1 MTKIHVMSDN
11 LANKIAAGEV
21 VERSSSVVKELVE
34 NAIDAGSSI
43 ITIDLINGGLNGIT
57 ITDNGCG
64 MEHDDAILSFQ
75 RHATSKLLREDD
87 LFFISTLGFRGE
99 ALPSIASV
107 SEVDLVT
114 CAKTIGTH
122 LHIKGGKFLLDEVA
136 DKRVGTR
143 ISIKNLFYNTPAR
156 LKYLKS
162 EPTELASCV
171 SYIEKIALSYPQ
183 IKFTLTNNDRAV
195 VKTGGSGNLK
205 KTIHEIYGL
214 QVSSKLIE
222 IKNSNDDYDIRGFI
236 CKPEI
241 LKSNRYHMT
250 TIVNGRVIRNN
261 ELNRAIND
269 AYYTYKP
276 DSKYPIV
283 VINIETDPTLI
294 DVNIHPTKQDIKFS
308 KQEELYN
315 LITKTIKDA
324 LYKNLLLPSAM
335 ERLKATND
343 IISKEEINSI
353 IEDKINIENNVA
365 DNDNT
370 ENNSISYETK
380 KIEQPKQGEFN
391 FSVAED
397 TVSYE
402 KEAKKDL
409 DTDEQTV
416 SKNKI
421 KSLNLHPIGAINL
434 TFIVAQGDD
443 GLYLIDQHAAH
454 ERINYEKVL
463 KYFQEEKIVTTPLL
477 VPMPI
482 ELTPTEFILVKKNL
496 DLLKSMGFILEEF
509 GLNTFV
515 FKEHPIWFKEGF
527 EEEGL
532 RRVIDMIIKSGNNFD
547 VMKFRDRAAA
557 MLACKMSIKANMS
570 ISLEVMQHLLDDL
583 ALCDNPYNCAH
594 GRPTIINFSSYDL
607 NRMFKRIMN

>member
-122 LHIKGGKFLLDEVA
+122 LHIKGGKLEIDEPA

-143 ISIKNLFYNTPAR
+143 ICIKNLFYNTPAR

-171 SYIEKIALSYPQ
+171 SYIEKIALSYPR
-183 IKFTLTNNDRAV
+183 IKFTLNNNERAV
-195 VKTGGSGNLK
+195 VKTSGSGNLK

-261 ELNRAIND
+261 DLNRAIND

-308 KQEELYN
+308 KQDQLYN

-324 LYKNLLLPSAM
+324 LYQNLLLPSAM

-353 IEDKINIENNVA
+353 IEDKITMENQKPA
-365 DNDNT
+365 NDVSTNDYLSQ
-370 ENNSISYETK
+370 ENA
-380 KIEQPKQGEFN
+380 KIAQGEFN

-397 TVSYE
+397 TVDYDAEVKE
-402 KEAKKDL
+402 KENPETNA
-409 DTDEQTV
+409 EQQP
-416 SKNKI
+416 KNKI

-463 KYFQEEKIVTTPLL
+463 KYFKEEKIITTPLL

-482 ELTPTEFILVKKNL
+482 ELTPTEFILVQKNL
-496 DLLKSMGFILEEF
+496 DLLKSMGFILDEF

-532 RRVIDMIIKSGNNFD
+532 RRIIDMVIKSGTNFD

>member
-1 MTKIHVMSDN
+1 MSKIHVMSDN

-21 VERSSSVVKELVE
+21 VERSASVVKELVE

-43 ITIDLINGGLNGIT
+43 ITIDLVNGGLNGIT

-107 SEVDLVT
+107 SEVDLIA
-114 CAKTIGTH
+114 CATSIGTH
-122 LHIKGGKFLLDEVA
+122 LHIKGGHLEIDEPA
-136 DKRVGTR
+136 DKRIGTR

-162 EPTELASCV
+162 EPTELANCV
-171 SYIEKIALSYPQ
+171 SYIEKIALSYPG
-183 IKFTLTNNDRAV
+183 IKFILNNNDRLV
-195 VKTGGSGNLK
+195 VKTSGSGNLK

-241 LKSNRYHMT
+241 LKSNRNHMI

-261 ELNRAIND
+261 DLNRAIND

-308 KQEELYN
+308 KQESLYN
-315 LITKTIKDA
+315 LIAKTIKDA
-324 LYKNLLLPSAM
+324 LYQNLLLPSAM
-335 ERLKATND
+335 ERLKATTD
-343 IISKEEINSI
+343 IMSKNEINSI
-353 IEDKINIENNVA
+353 IEDKINLDNSKEN
-365 DNDNT
+365 DYLK
-370 ENNSISYETK
+370 ESIQDQKGTQE
-380 KIEQPKQGEFN
+380 EFE
-391 FSVAED
+391 FSVKEEE
-397 TVSYE
+397 TSYNE
-402 KEAKKDL
+402 KEEKENPDDKKPL
-409 DTDEQTV
+409 
-416 SKNKI
+416 NKI
-421 KSLNLHPIGAINL
+421 KLLNLHPIGAINL

-477 VPMPI
+477 VPIPL
-482 ELTPTEFILVKKNL
+482 ELTPTEYILVGKNL
-496 DLLKSMGFILEEF
+496 DLLKSMGFVLEEF
-509 GLNTFV
+509 GLNTYI

-532 RRVIDMIIKSGNNFD
+532 RRVIDMVIKSGPNFD

-570 ISLEVMQHLLDDL
+570 ISLEVMEHLLNDL

>member
-1 MTKIHVMSDN
+1 MPKIHVMSDN

-43 ITIDLINGGLNGIT
+43 ITIDLINGGLTGIT

-64 MEHDDAILSFQ
+64 MEHDDALLSFQ

-122 LHIKGGKFLLDEVA
+122 LHIKGGKLEIDEPA

-143 ISIKNLFYNTPAR
+143 ISIKNLFFNTPAR

-171 SYIEKIALSYPQ
+171 SYIEKIALSYPK
-183 IKFTLTNNDRAV
+183 IKFTLNNNERAV
-195 VKTGGSGNLK
+195 VKTSGSGNLK

-261 ELNRAIND
+261 DLNRAIND

-308 KQEELYN
+308 KQDQLYN

-324 LYKNLLLPSAM
+324 LYQNLLLPSAM

-343 IISKEEINSI
+343 VISKEEINSI
-353 IEDKINIENNVA
+353 IEDKITLENKSTM
-365 DNDNT
+365 DNT
-370 ENNSISYETK
+370 SNGNYSLHTDALLA
-380 KIEQPKQGEFN
+380 QGEFN
-391 FSVAED
+391 FNVFED
-397 TVSYE
+397 TVEYNAKE
-402 KEAKKDL
+402 KIKENPEIDSQQQP
-409 DTDEQTV
+409 E
-416 SKNKI
+416 NKI

-463 KYFQEEKIVTTPLL
+463 KYFQEEKIITTPLL
-477 VPMPI
+477 VPLPI
-482 ELTPTEFILVKKNL
+482 ELTPTEFILVQKNL
-496 DLLKSMGFILEEF
+496 ELLKSMGFVLEEF

-532 RRVIDMIIKSGNNFD
+532 RRVIDMIIKSGANFD

>member
-1 MTKIHVMSDN
+1 MPKIHVMSDN

-64 MEHDDAILSFQ
+64 MEHDDALLSFQ

-122 LHIKGGKFLLDEVA
+122 LHIKGGKLEIDEPA

-143 ISIKNLFYNTPAR
+143 ISIKNLFFNTPAR

-171 SYIEKIALSYPQ
+171 SYIEKIALSYPKV
-183 IKFTLTNNDRAV
+183 KFTLNNNERAV
-195 VKTGGSGNLK
+195 VKTSGSGNLK

-261 ELNRAIND
+261 DLNRAIND

-308 KQEELYN
+308 KQDQLYN

-324 LYKNLLLPSAM
+324 LYQNLLLPSAM

-343 IISKEEINSI
+343 VISKEEINSI
-353 IEDKINIENNVA
+353 IEDKITLENKSTM
-365 DNDNT
+365 DNT
-370 ENNSISYETK
+370 SNGNYSLHTDALLA
-380 KIEQPKQGEFN
+380 QGEFN
-391 FSVAED
+391 FNVFED
-397 TVSYE
+397 TVEYNAKE
-402 KEAKKDL
+402 KIKENPEIDSQQQP
-409 DTDEQTV
+409 E
-416 SKNKI
+416 NKI

-463 KYFQEEKIVTTPLL
+463 KYFQEEKIITTPLL
-477 VPMPI
+477 VPLPI
-482 ELTPTEFILVKKNL
+482 ELTPTEFILVQKNL
-496 DLLKSMGFILEEF
+496 ELLKSMGFVLEEF
-509 GLNTFV
+509 GLNTFA

-532 RRVIDMIIKSGNNFD
+532 RRVIDMIIKSGANFD

-570 ISLEVMQHLLDDL
+570 ISLEVMQHLVDDL

>member
-1 MTKIHVMSDN
+1 MPKIHVMSDN

-64 MEHDDAILSFQ
+64 MEHDDALLSFQ

-122 LHIKGGKFLLDEVA
+122 LRIKGGKLEIDEPA

-143 ISIKNLFYNTPAR
+143 ISIKNLFFNTPAR

-171 SYIEKIALSYPQ
+171 SYIEKIALSYPKV
-183 IKFTLTNNDRAV
+183 KFTLNNNERAV
-195 VKTGGSGNLK
+195 VKTSGSGNLK

-261 ELNRAIND
+261 DLNRAIND

-308 KQEELYN
+308 KQDQLYN

-324 LYKNLLLPSAM
+324 LYQNLLLPSAM

-343 IISKEEINSI
+343 VISKEEINSI
-353 IEDKINIENNVA
+353 IEDKITLENKSTM
-365 DNDNT
+365 DNT
-370 ENNSISYETK
+370 SNGNYSLHTDALLA
-380 KIEQPKQGEFN
+380 QGEFN
-391 FSVAED
+391 FNVFED
-397 TVSYE
+397 TVEYNAKE
-402 KEAKKDL
+402 KIKENPEIDSQQQP
-409 DTDEQTV
+409 E
-416 SKNKI
+416 NKI

-463 KYFQEEKIVTTPLL
+463 KYFQEEKIITTPLL
-477 VPMPI
+477 VPLPI
-482 ELTPTEFILVKKNL
+482 ELTPTEFILVQKNL
-496 DLLKSMGFILEEF
+496 ELLKSMGFVLEEF
-509 GLNTFV
+509 GLNTFA

-532 RRVIDMIIKSGNNFD
+532 RRVIDMIIKSGANFD

-570 ISLEVMQHLLDDL
+570 ISLEVMQHLVDDL

>member
-107 SEVDLVT
+107 SDVDLVT

-122 LHIKGGKFLLDEVA
+122 LHIKGGKLEIDEPA

-143 ISIKNLFYNTPAR
+143 ISIKNLFFNTPAR

-171 SYIEKIALSYPQ
+171 SYIEKIALSYPK
-183 IKFTLTNNDRAV
+183 IKFTLNNNERAV
-195 VKTGGSGNLK
+195 VKTSGSGNLK

-261 ELNRAIND
+261 DLNRAIND

-308 KQEELYN
+308 KQDQLYN

-324 LYKNLLLPSAM
+324 LYQNLLLPSAM

-353 IEDKINIENNVA
+353 IEDKITLENKSTM
-365 DNDNT
+365 DNT
-370 ENNSISYETK
+370 SNNDSLLQADTL
-380 KIEQPKQGEFN
+380 PAQGEFN
-391 FSVAED
+391 FSVFED
-397 TVSYE
+397 TVDYNAKE
-402 KEAKKDL
+402 KIKENPEIDSQQQP
-409 DTDEQTV
+409 E
-416 SKNKI
+416 NKI

-463 KYFQEEKIVTTPLL
+463 KYFQEEKIITTPLL
-477 VPMPI
+477 VPLPI
-482 ELTPTEFILVKKNL
+482 ELTPTEFILVQKNL
-496 DLLKSMGFILEEF
+496 ELLKSMGFVLEEF

-532 RRVIDMIIKSGNNFD
+532 RRVIDMIIKSGANFD
-547 VMKFRDRAAA
+547 VIKFRDRAAA

>member
-1 MTKIHVMSDN
+1 MPKIHVMSDN

-64 MEHDDAILSFQ
+64 MEHDDALLSFQ

-122 LHIKGGKFLLDEVA
+122 LHIKGGKLEIDEPA

-143 ISIKNLFYNTPAR
+143 ISIKNLFFNTPAR

-171 SYIEKIALSYPQ
+171 SYIEKIALSYPK
-183 IKFTLTNNDRAV
+183 IKFTLNNNERAV
-195 VKTGGSGNLK
+195 VKTSGSGNLK

-261 ELNRAIND
+261 DLNRAIND

-308 KQEELYN
+308 KQDQLYN

-324 LYKNLLLPSAM
+324 LYQNLLLPSAM

-343 IISKEEINSI
+343 VISKEEINSI
-353 IEDKINIENNVA
+353 IEDKITLENKSTM
-365 DNDNT
+365 DNT
-370 ENNSISYETK
+370 SNGNYSLPTDALLA
-380 KIEQPKQGEFN
+380 QGEFN
-391 FSVAED
+391 FNVFED
-397 TVSYE
+397 TVEYNAKE
-402 KEAKKDL
+402 KIKENPEIDSQQQH
-409 DTDEQTV
+409 E
-416 SKNKI
+416 NKI

-463 KYFQEEKIVTTPLL
+463 KYFQEEKIITTPLL
-477 VPMPI
+477 VPLPI
-482 ELTPTEFILVKKNL
+482 ELTPTEFILVQKNL
-496 DLLKSMGFILEEF
+496 ELLKSMGFVLEEF

-532 RRVIDMIIKSGNNFD
+532 RRVIDMIIQSGANFD
-547 VMKFRDRAAA
+547 AMKFRDRAAA